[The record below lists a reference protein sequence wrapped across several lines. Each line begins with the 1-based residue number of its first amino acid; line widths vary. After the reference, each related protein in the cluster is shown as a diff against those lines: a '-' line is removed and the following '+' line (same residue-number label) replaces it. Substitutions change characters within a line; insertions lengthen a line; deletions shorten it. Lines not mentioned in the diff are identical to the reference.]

1 MGNDKE
7 VIQDSKVGGKSTKYV
22 NKNMNMAIRPST
34 VSRFR
39 ELKVHKR
46 ETDNDLLERLLD
58 LHYPIKEV
66 IPASQG
72 YVKDYDK
79 SYEKIIPGN

>member
-1 MGNDKE
+1 MNDNKE
-7 VIQDSKVGGKSTKYV
+7 VIQDSEVGVKSTKYV

-58 LHYPIKEV
+58 KHYPLVVPEV
-66 IPASQG
+66 IPE
-72 YVKDYDK
+72 V
-79 SYEKIIPGN
+79 

>member
-1 MGNDKE
+1 MNDNKE
-7 VIQDSKVGGKSTKYV
+7 VIPDSEVGGKSTKYV

-46 ETDNDLLERLLD
+46 ETDNDLMERLLD
-58 LHYPIKEV
+58 KHYPLVVPEV
-66 IPASQG
+66 IPE
-72 YVKDYDK
+72 V
-79 SYEKIIPGN
+79 